1 MRTDRPVAVPTAQD
15 PGPPDDTPL
24 GEGFM
29 TAGEIRALAQR
40 ARIGPGDAVLDL
52 CCGVGGPGRL
62 VAAET
67 GCRYRG
73 LDCDPAAVAVARA
86 AAGELDCT
94 FEVARVP
101 PLPAGRSD
109 VVLMLE
115 TMLAFRDKEPLLA
128 AVAAALG
135 PDGRFAFTVEE
146 GEPLTPRERRA
157 MPAADTVWPV
167 PLPTLLDAL
176 RLHGLAIAS
185 IEDVTQRHRA
195 TAAARSRAL
204 EAAPRGPHRDVDDL
218 VAAHRLWV
226 RWLGDRR
233 IRKYAVVAVAVR

>member
-1 MRTDRPVAVPTAQD
+1 MAVPTAED
-15 PGPPDDTPL
+15 PGPPDDAPL

-29 TAGEIRALAQR
+29 TAGEIRALARR

-52 CCGVGGPGRL
+52 CCGAGGPGRL

-73 LDCDPAAVAVARA
+73 VDRDPAAVAVARA
-86 AAGELDCT
+86 SVGELDCT

-101 PLPAGRSD
+101 PLPPGPFD

-115 TMLAFRDKEPLLA
+115 TMLAFRDKDPLLA
-128 AVAAALG
+128 AVAEALG
-135 PDGRFAFTVEE
+135 PGGRFAFTVEE
-146 GEPLTPRERRA
+146 GEPLTRRERAA

-176 RLHGLAIAS
+176 RQHRLAIAS
-185 IEDVTQRHRA
+185 IEDVTHRHRA
-195 TAAARSRAL
+195 TAEARCRAL
-204 EAAPRGPHRDVDDL
+204 ESVPRRRAHKRSDRL
-218 VAAHRLWV
+218 LAAHRLWV
-226 RWLGDRR
+226 RWLGSRR
-233 IRKYAVVAVAVR
+233 VRKYAIVAVVVR